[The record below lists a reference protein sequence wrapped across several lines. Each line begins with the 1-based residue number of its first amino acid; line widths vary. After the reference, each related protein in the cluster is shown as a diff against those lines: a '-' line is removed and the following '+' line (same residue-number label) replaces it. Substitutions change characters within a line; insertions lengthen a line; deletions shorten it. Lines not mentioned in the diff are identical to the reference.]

1 MGPVDFAAFHC
12 VIITEEGDNVLRT
25 QVSLDPDMYKRVKS
39 EARRH
44 GISVAEM
51 LRRALASALHPAV
64 SKGKPWMRFAG
75 SLESRDAG
83 SSRSVDDV
91 VYGRGRP

>member
-1 MGPVDFAAFHC
+1 M
-12 VIITEEGDNVLRT
+12 LRT
-25 QVSLDPDMYKRVKS
+25 QISLDPDMYEQVKA

-44 GISVAEM
+44 GISVAEL
-51 LRRALASALHPAV
+51 LRRALALALHPAV
-64 SKGKPWMRFAG
+64 SKDKPWMRFAG

-83 SSRSVDDV
+83 SSRSVDEV

>member
-1 MGPVDFAAFHC
+1 M
-12 VIITEEGDNVLRT
+12 IRT
-25 QVSLDPDMYKRVKS
+25 QISLDPEMYKRVKS

-44 GISVAEM
+44 GVSVAEM
-51 LRRALASALHPAV
+51 LRRALASALHPTV
-64 SKGKPWMRFAG
+64 SANRPWMRFAG
-75 SLESRDAG
+75 TLESRDAG